1 MKKKNE
7 KSILKSIKLWIPPQ
21 LLHVFVRRS
30 LARFFSLSLAL
41 MFCSLWLFHFP
52 TAVVLCILLLLLMP
66 LTMKNDAVVW
76 SIRVMKKMRKRE
88 QAEDVWWKVLGRGGT
103 GGWWEDDDEL
113 DSRMNM
119 SELYW
124 KIQRLSFSVVF
135 WMLKTVVKIYDMISF
150 SALLLSKSLEWEKKR
165 SESKKLYNSSGSGET
180 VFSHS
185 QWLPYMTH
193 SIASH
198 VTKISLLL
206 MPMLNWIY
214 SRSLYTVVWFSL

>member
-1 MKKKNE
+1 M
-7 KSILKSIKLWIPPQ
+7 
-21 LLHVFVRRS
+21 RRS
-30 LARFFSLSLAL
+30 RWLLCESGSIIVIESSMTTTHYHHEKKMRKASWNRLNCESLHNYCMCLFVALWHAFSLSFAL

-76 SIRVMKKMRKRE
+76 SIRAMEKMRKRE
-88 QAEDVWWKVLGRGGT
+88 QAEDVWWKVLGRGRT

-113 DSRMNM
+113 YSRMNM

-150 SALLLSKSLEWEKKR
+150 SALLLSNLSNGGENEKRKQR
-165 SESKKLYNSSGSGET
+165 KCTTAAAAVKL
-180 VFSHS
+180 FSV
-185 QWLPYMTH
+185 
-193 SIASH
+193 I
-198 VTKISLLL
+198 
-206 MPMLNWIY
+206 LNDFHIWH
-214 SRSLYTVVWFSL
+214 TA